1 MEDVTILR
9 RRAEEHRA
17 IAHTTHDLWESVIRF
32 SLAARYD
39 ELAARRET
47 GPAHLPSPQRR
58 DDAPWRG

>member
-1 MEDVTILR
+1 MEDAMLLR

-17 IAHTTHDLWESVIRF
+17 IARATQDLWESVIRF

-47 GPAHLPSPQRR
+47 LARERETQAG
-58 DDAPWRG
+58 